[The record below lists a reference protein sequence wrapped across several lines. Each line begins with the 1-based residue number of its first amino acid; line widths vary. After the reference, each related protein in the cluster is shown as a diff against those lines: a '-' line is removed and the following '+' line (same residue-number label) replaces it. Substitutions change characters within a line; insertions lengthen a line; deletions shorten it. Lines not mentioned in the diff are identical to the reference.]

1 MFFKNKLLI
10 FFSFL
15 LLIIPTSV
23 LAYSDHIILGGQN
36 IGIQINTKGIM
47 IVGFY
52 DVDGKSIGKDAGLLI
67 GDTITK
73 INNIPVSSISDMKKI
88 IDASPN
94 TDIDL
99 TIERGKESLHKTLKL
114 VKENDVYKTGIYAK
128 DCITGIGTLTYID
141 PETRIFGSLGHEV
154 IESNSNKQ
162 IVVEKG
168 SIFKSNVTGITKS
181 TETTTGEKNANFY
194 RNVVYGTINKNTI
207 SGIYGNY
214 NSTISN
220 DNLIEVGEVDD
231 IKLGKAFIV
240 TTLTNNELE
249 EYEIEIIK
257 INKNTKTKNILFEIK
272 DSNLINETNG
282 IIKGMSGS
290 PIIQDNKIIGAVT
303 HAIVNDN
310 RKGYGIF
317 ITTMLKEGDK

>member
-1 MFFKNKLLI
+1 MIFKNKLLI

-141 PETRIFGSLGHEV
+141 PETRIFGALGHGLE
-154 IESNSNKQ
+154 
-162 IVVEKG
+162 IVR
-168 SIFKSNVTGITKS
+168 S
-181 TETTTGEKNANFY
+181 
-194 RNVVYGTINKNTI
+194 
-207 SGIYGNY
+207 
-214 NSTISN
+214 
-220 DNLIEVGEVDD
+220 
-231 IKLGKAFIV
+231 
-240 TTLTNNELE
+240 
-249 EYEIEIIK
+249 
-257 INKNTKTKNILFEIK
+257 
-272 DSNLINETNG
+272 
-282 IIKGMSGS
+282 
-290 PIIQDNKIIGAVT
+290 
-303 HAIVNDN
+303 
-310 RKGYGIF
+310 
-317 ITTMLKEGDK
+317 